1 MGVRNGRYLIT
12 NLQSEAVST
21 MSLSGR
27 ADVGE
32 LPDITEAT
40 HAMLADQPALDEFV
54 ARCLAQLRQVM
65 DGLQ

>member
-21 MSLSGR
+21 MPLSGR
-27 ADVGE
+27 ADAGE
-32 LPDITEAT
+32 LPDVTETT

-54 ARCLAQLRQVM
+54 ALCLAQLRQVM